1 MSKSSANNKLISKR
15 PYGRFF
21 VYTIIAY
28 ALLFDAYFEHEY
40 ILQSKCNTNLSP
52 IAVLQILLRGPER
65 EHSYLRRATDPA
77 REPAPIAGVNIPIR
91 IA

>member
-28 ALLFDAYFEHEY
+28 ALLFDAYIIPQAKAKEKPRGYKAPGQIHKKIF
-40 ILQSKCNTNLSP
+40 L
-52 IAVLQILLRGPER
+52 AVLLF
-65 EHSYLRRATDPA
+65 
-77 REPAPIAGVNIPIR
+77 
-91 IA
+91 

>member
-28 ALLFDAYFEHEY
+28 ALLFDAYDSNFMASSMAPVKGDM
-40 ILQSKCNTNLSP
+40 ID
-52 IAVLQILLRGPER
+52 V
-65 EHSYLRRATDPA
+65 ATL
-77 REPAPIAGVNIPIR
+77 
-91 IA
+91 